1 MLNAKTL
8 IRVTV
13 LSVWIAACAIAVAQT
28 TDGPS
33 FRTQPSND
41 NLLLDVYRST
51 SLSTVFSDLC
61 KKANVACSGVEL
73 LEKDS
78 IPPMVVEGKFLTIVR
93 QLAEGANVNIE
104 YAHETPESSP
114 KLTLLRRVPVVPG
127 FEKVGVAGNDPER
140 NADYASEIAPSNPVG
155 LDAGA
160 DAVTAGSVTREA
172 STAANVQPAA
182 SNSTLPPDVI
192 KMYAGGYATAAT
204 PSEFLPFPG
213 SDGQPIPSKPV
224 TAEFLPFPDEF
235 GRPIPVTPAKP
246 GSPFPTLTDQ
256 QPK

>member
-114 KLTLLRRVPVVPG
+114 KLTLLRR
-127 FEKVGVAGNDPER
+127 FERWQPAIWSQEN
-140 NADYASEIAPSNPVG
+140 S
-155 LDAGA
+155 A
-160 DAVTAGSVTREA
+160 DADQAIWIALSRLCRAAG
-172 STAANVQPAA
+172 
-182 SNSTLPPDVI
+182 LW
-192 KMYAGGYATAAT
+192 
-204 PSEFLPFPG
+204 PSRRRRFQR
-213 SDGQPIPSKPV
+213 S
-224 TAEFLPFPDEF
+224 
-235 GRPIPVTPAKP
+235 
-246 GSPFPTLTDQ
+246 SPNNHSRA
-256 QPK
+256 